1 MSVARL
7 YAKTQ
12 NETASKERLMVLLFE
27 AALRHMRAA
36 APALE
41 DLDALAPPLRAQ
53 QLFAPGWYDPA
64 ATTVIPLNHA
74 CSTARSSGA
83 PPGARGRGAGP
94 SRHGH
99 LRTVPALRPADPA
112 GAARSDG
119 AKAPRLSGRAGS

>member
-41 DLDALAPPLRAQ
+41 AGRHAEANVAIGKASDIVTELLSTLDRTKAPELCDQLASVYTFVAERLLRAMTDRKSSWVREAERA
-53 QLFAPGWYDPA
+53 FAP
-64 ATTVIPLNHA
+64 I
-74 CSTARSSGA
+74 
-83 PPGARGRGAGP
+83 AGGFTEAVRQVE
-94 SRHGH
+94 S
-99 LRTVPALRPADPA
+99 A
-112 GAARSDG
+112 
-119 AKAPRLSGRAGS
+119 AKAGR